1 MRGLRDQEY
10 VADCEWRLTIS
21 GLGIARL
28 LLGGSDSCWLWVGT
42 HNRLDDGRKGYA
54 PIRGRR
60 RWVVVTHNQSTVSVG
75 EEDRKT
81 VQGKMVQW
89 RSSRER
95 WCMERGALS
104 GGTDTD
110 AGLYTGVCD
119 FVYNGWF
126 DRQRGGHRIRSRS
139 S

>member
-1 MRGLRDQEY
+1 M
-10 VADCEWRLTIS
+10 
-21 GLGIARL
+21 
-28 LLGGSDSCWLWVGT
+28 
-42 HNRLDDGRKGYA
+42 
-54 PIRGRR
+54 
-60 RWVVVTHNQSTVSVG
+60 
-75 EEDRKT
+75 
-81 VQGKMVQW
+81 VQGRMVQG

>member
-1 MRGLRDQEY
+1 M
-10 VADCEWRLTIS
+10 
-21 GLGIARL
+21 
-28 LLGGSDSCWLWVGT
+28 
-42 HNRLDDGRKGYA
+42 
-54 PIRGRR
+54 
-60 RWVVVTHNQSTVSVG
+60 
-75 EEDRKT
+75 
-81 VQGKMVQW
+81 VQG